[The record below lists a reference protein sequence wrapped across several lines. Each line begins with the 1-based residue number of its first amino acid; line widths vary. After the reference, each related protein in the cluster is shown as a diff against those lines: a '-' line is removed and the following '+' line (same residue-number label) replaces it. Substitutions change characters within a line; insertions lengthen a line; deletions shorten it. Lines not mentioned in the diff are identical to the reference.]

1 MKQEFASVMLLD
13 IARKTLL
20 DSNYSKIVN
29 DYIKLNRTGSK
40 KRLVFNNLRMTCLE
54 DKL

>member
-13 IARKTLL
+13 IAKKTLL
-20 DSNYSKIVN
+20 DFDYSKIVN
-29 DYIKLNRTGSK
+29 HYIELNRLGSK
-40 KRLVFNNLRMTCLE
+40 RRLVFNNLRMTCLE